1 MHDFISLGPPIN
13 LTANLIANGFIQLSW
28 VASPGEQVHLYLP
41 YGVQIRNGSRA
52 LVYNTT
58 VREPQLII
66 NTPDPCDLYKATVVP
81 LCQSTAPIAAVA
93 AIQIPGGEDKC

>member
-1 MHDFISLGPPIN
+1 M
-13 LTANLIANGFIQLSW
+13 
-28 VASPGEQVHLYLP
+28 
-41 YGVQIRNGSRA
+41 
-52 LVYNTT
+52 YNTT

-93 AIQIPGGEDKC
+93 AIQIPGGKIRGGGGGIAPCCGTWMYSDVSIELISC